1 MTPKR
6 DWKPEFIEVLRET
19 GNVTLAA
26 QHAGQSRNQVH
37 DVRQRSKRFAAQWDD
52 ALEEATDL
60 LEAEARR
67 RAFTGIDKPMFFKG
81 EVVGSTKK
89 YSDKLLMFLLEA
101 HDPKFRDG
109 VKVEHPGATD
119 VDGVDKDREKR
130 TMERLGK
137 MERLEKMAALDDEAN
152 E

>member
-6 DWKPEFIEVLRET
+6 DWKPAFIEVLRTT

-37 DVRQRSKRFAAQWDD
+37 DVRQRSKRFAAQWDN

-67 RAFTGIDKPMFFKG
+67 RALTGIDKPVFYKG
-81 EVVGSTKK
+81 KVVGSTKK
-89 YSDKLLMFLLEA
+89 YSRPLLMFLLEA
-101 HDPKFRDG
+101 HRPEKFRDG
-109 VKVEHPGATD
+109 GKVEQPGATD
-119 VDGVDKDREKR
+119 VDVDRDMEKR
-130 TMERLGK
+130 IERLD
-137 MERLEKMAALDDEAN
+137 RMAALDDEAN

>member
-6 DWKPEFIEVLRET
+6 DWKPAFIEVLRET

-37 DVRQRSKRFAAQWDD
+37 DVRQRSKRFAAQWDN

-89 YSDKLLMFLLEA
+89 YSGPLLMFLLEA
-101 HDPKFRDG
+101 HRPQKFRDG
-109 VKVEHPGATD
+109 GKVEQPGAID
-119 VDGVDKDREKR
+119 AGVDGDREKR
-130 TMERLGK
+130 TMERL
-137 MERLEKMAALDDEAN
+137 EKMAALGDEAN

>member
-6 DWKPEFIEVLRET
+6 DWKPAFIEVLRTT

-37 DVRQRSKRFAAQWDD
+37 DVRQRSKRFAAQWDN

-67 RAFTGIDKPMFFKG
+67 RAFTGIDKPVFYKG
-81 EVVGSTKK
+81 KVVGSTKK
-89 YSDKLLMFLLEA
+89 YSGPLLMFLLEA
-101 HDPKFRDG
+101 HRPEKFRDG
-109 VKVEHPGATD
+109 GKVEQPGATD
-119 VDGVDKDREKR
+119 VDVDRDMEKR
-130 TMERLGK
+130 IERLD
-137 MERLEKMAALDDEAN
+137 RMAALDDEAN

>member
-1 MTPKR
+1 MIPKR
-6 DWKPEFIEVLRET
+6 DWKPAFLEVVRET

-26 QHAGQSRNQVH
+26 QHVGQSRNQVH

-60 LEAEARR
+60 LEAEAWR
-67 RAFTGIDKPMFFKG
+67 RAVIGVEKPRYYKG

-89 YSDKLLMFLLEA
+89 YSDPLLMFLLEA
-101 HDPKFRDG
+101 YDPQMFGDG
-109 VKVEHPGATD
+109 VKVEQPGATD
-119 VDGVDKDREKR
+119 VDVDKDIEKR
-130 TMERLGK
+130 LMERLGK
-137 MERLEKMAALDDEAN
+137 MAALDDGAN

>member
-1 MTPKR
+1 MTRKR
-6 DWKPEFIEVLRET
+6 DWKPAFIEVLRRT

-37 DVRQRSKRFAAQWDD
+37 DVRQRSKRFAAQWDN

-67 RAFTGIDKPMFFKG
+67 RAFTGIDKPVFFKG
-81 EVVGSTKK
+81 EVVASIKK
-89 YSDKLLMFLLEA
+89 YSDPLLMFLLEA
-101 HDPKFRDG
+101 YDPQMFGDD
-109 VKVEHPGATD
+109 VKVEQPGAID
-119 VDGVDKDREKR
+119 VGVDGDREKR
-130 TMERLGK
+130 TMERPGK
-137 MERLEKMAALDDEAN
+137 MERLDDQAN

>member
-1 MTPKR
+1 MTRKR
-6 DWKPEFIEVLRET
+6 DWKPAFIEVLRET

-67 RAFTGIDKPMFFKG
+67 RAFTGIDKPRFFKG

-89 YSDKLLMFLLEA
+89 YSDTLMMFLLEA
-101 HDPKFRDG
+101 YDPQMFRDG
-109 VKVEHPGATD
+109 GKVEHPGATNA
-119 VDGVDKDREKR
+119 GVDKDREWL
-130 TMERLGK
+130 MERLD
-137 MERLEKMAALDDEAN
+137 RMARTG
-152 E
+152 

>member
-1 MTPKR
+1 MTRKR
-6 DWKPEFIEVLRET
+6 DWKPAFIEVLRTT

-37 DVRQRSKRFAAQWDD
+37 DVRQRSKRFAAQWDN

-67 RAFTGIDKPMFFKG
+67 RAFTGIDEPVFYKG
-81 EVVGSTKK
+81 KVVGSTKK
-89 YSDKLLMFLLEA
+89 YSGPLLMFLLEA
-101 HDPKFRDG
+101 HRPQKFRDG
-109 VKVEHPGATD
+109 GKVEQPGATD
-119 VDGVDKDREKR
+119 VDVDRDREKR
-130 TMERLGK
+130 IERLD
-137 MERLEKMAALDDEAN
+137 RMAALDDEAN

>member
-1 MTPKR
+1 M
-6 DWKPEFIEVLRET
+6 FIEALRTT

-26 QHAGQSRNQVH
+26 QHAERSRNEVH

-60 LEAEARR
+60 LEAAAWR
-67 RAFTGIDKPMFFKG
+67 RAVTGIDKPMFFKG

-89 YSDKLLMFLLEA
+89 YSDRLLMFLLEA
-101 HDPKFRDG
+101 YKPEMFRNGDE
-109 VKVEHPGATD
+109 VENTGATD
-119 VDGVDKDREKR
+119 AGVDKDREWLI
-130 TMERLGK
+130 ERLD
-137 MERLEKMAALDDEAN
+137 RMAALDDEAN

>member
-1 MTPKR
+1 MTRKR
-6 DWKPEFIEVLRET
+6 DWKPAFIEVLRET

-67 RAFTGIDKPMFFKG
+67 RAFTGIDKPVFFKG
-81 EVVGSTKK
+81 EVVASIKK
-89 YSDKLLMFLLEA
+89 YSDPLLMFLLEA
-101 HDPKFRDG
+101 YDPQMFRDG
-109 VKVEHPGATD
+109 GKVEQPGAID
-119 VDGVDKDREKR
+119 VGVDRDREKR
-130 TMERLGK
+130 TMERLD
-137 MERLEKMAALDDEAN
+137 RMAALGDEAN

>member
-1 MTPKR
+1 M
-6 DWKPEFIEVLRET
+6 FIEVLHET

-26 QHAGQSRNQVH
+26 QHAGHSRNQVH
-37 DVRQRSKRFAAQWDD
+37 DVRQRSKRLAAQWDD

-89 YSDKLLMFLLEA
+89 YSDRLLMFLLEA
-101 HDPKFRDG
+101 YNPQEFRDG
-109 VKVEHPGATD
+109 GKVEHPGAID
-119 VDGVDKDREKR
+119 IGVDRDREKR
-130 TMERLGK
+130 I
-137 MERLEKMAALDDEAN
+137 MERLEKMAALGDEAN

>member
-1 MTPKR
+1 MAPKR
-6 DWKPEFIEVLRET
+6 DWKPAFLEVLRET

-26 QHAGQSRNQVH
+26 QHVGQSRNQVH

-60 LEAEARR
+60 LEAAAWR
-67 RAFTGIDKPMFFKG
+67 RAFTGIDKPRFYKG

-89 YSDKLLMFLLEA
+89 YSGRLLMFLLEA
-101 HDPKFRDG
+101 HRPQKFRDG
-109 VKVEHPGATD
+109 GKVEQPGATD
-119 VDGVDKDREKR
+119 AGVDRDLEKR
-130 TMERLGK
+130 IIERLD
-137 MERLEKMAALDDEAN
+137 RMAALGDQAN

>member
-1 MTPKR
+1 MTPRK
-6 DWKPEFIEVLRET
+6 DWRPAFIELLRAT

-26 QHAGQSRNQVH
+26 QHVGRSRNQVH

-60 LEAEARR
+60 LEAEALR
-67 RAFTGIDKPMFFKG
+67 RAVTGIDKPMFFKG

-89 YSDKLLMFLLEA
+89 YSGRLLMFLLEA
-101 HDPKFRDG
+101 YKPEKFRNGDE
-109 VKVEHPGATD
+109 VEKTGAND
-119 VDGVDKDREKR
+119 VGVDKDREWL
-130 TMERLGK
+130 MERLK
-137 MERLEKMAALDDEAN
+137 RMERPDDEAN

>member
-1 MTPKR
+1 MTRKR
-6 DWKPEFIEVLRET
+6 DWKPAFIEVLRET

-37 DVRQRSKRFAAQWDD
+37 DVRQRSKRFAAQWDN

-67 RAFTGIDKPMFFKG
+67 RAFTGIDKPVFYKG
-81 EVVGSTKK
+81 KVVGSTKK
-89 YSDKLLMFLLEA
+89 YSGPLLMFLLEA
-101 HDPKFRDG
+101 HRPQKFRDG
-109 VKVEHPGATD
+109 GKVEQPGATD
-119 VDGVDKDREKR
+119 VGVDRDIEKR
-130 TMERLGK
+130 LMERLD
-137 MERLEKMAALDDEAN
+137 RMAALGDEAN